1 MTNMS
6 EKIDVAACLPLSVAE
21 SVRRAGLLPAPA
33 GASDIADVL
42 VSHEGLRR
50 DEIFE
55 YVAYLK
61 LMLEVSLA
69 TAELFDLR
77 SPPGSS
83 GKKEHL
89 RHTGPEDVMHIIN
102 YLYVLDSYGVPGGLL
117 ECGTSHGYS
126 TCCLS
131 HACARLGRVLYT
143 ADSFEGLPPTAPD
156 EPFFRKGDY
165 AAPLENV
172 QRNIRAAGRPESV
185 QYVKGW
191 FSESLKDWAHDIALL
206 WIDVDLYD
214 SARDVITCTL
224 PKLARKGGIV
234 LHEFTDFHNRIPPR
248 NAARPPNA
256 VYDVLEA
263 NNMRWRSVHLH
274 RYLGA
279 VLLEN
284 SVAPDSFRLLPA
296 LLVRLSAMDGRS
308 RAYKELRESRTVQ
321 LAFKVKRAL
330 TGK

>member
-1 MTNMS
+1 MTNMN
-6 EKIDVAACLPLSVAE
+6 EKIDVAACLPLAVAE
-21 SVRRAGLLPAPA
+21 LVRRDGLLPASA

-42 VSHEGLRR
+42 LSYEGLRR
-50 DEIFE
+50 DEIFK
-55 YVAYLK
+55 YLAYLK

-69 TAELFDLR
+69 TAELYDLR

-89 RHTGPEDVMHIIN
+89 RHTGPEDVMQIIN
-102 YLYVLDSYGVPGGLL
+102 YLYVLDSYGVPGVLL

-143 ADSFEGLPPTAPD
+143 ADSFEGLPATSSD

-165 AAPLENV
+165 ASPLEAVQCNV
-172 QRNIRAAGRPESV
+172 GGAGCPESV
-185 QYVKGW
+185 RYVKGW
-191 FSESLKDWAHDIALL
+191 FSESLKNWSCDIALL

-214 SARDVITCTL
+214 SARDVITCAL
-224 PKLARKGGIV
+224 PRLASKGGMV
-234 LHEFTDFHNRIPPR
+234 LHEFTDFENRIPPR

-256 VYDVLEA
+256 VYDVLEM
-263 NNMRWRSVHLH
+263 NSMRWRSVHLH

-279 VLLEN
+279 VLQEN
-284 SVAPDSFRLLPA
+284 SVAPESFRLLPV
-296 LLVRLSAMDGRS
+296 LMTRLSAMDGRS
-308 RAYKELRESRTVQ
+308 RSYRELRESRTVQ